1 MVGAHVLFCRVSIWL
16 AELLCRK
23 LGVRLSEGCGVDV
36 FEATGASS
44 LPGGGEGLCQSR
56 SSSTPESPWDDS
68 PSIEESGSPLTWT
81 GILHVIMFLQVS
93 VSSRPVGL
101 APSNGGLI
109 PGGIVEG

>member
-1 MVGAHVLFCRVSIWL
+1 MDT
-16 AELLCRK
+16 
-23 LGVRLSEGCGVDV
+23 LGSMR
-36 FEATGASS
+36 AST
-44 LPGGGEGLCQSR
+44 LPEGGERLRPSR
-56 SSSTPESPWDDS
+56 STSTPEPPWDDS